1 MFIRHL
7 IGPRKGEVED
17 IIFDRAK
24 AKVLAGEAEDV
35 YNQLNLPQADVAQPE
50 VVSERADSVDAV
62 AARHTQKKAKKRG

>member
-50 VVSERADSVDAV
+50 VVSERADSVNVV
-62 AARHTQKKAKKRG
+62 AARQKKAKKRG